1 MKNLIPFLP
10 FYVPLLGALGYI
22 IRHEKEH
29 TRIWLLVKQL
39 CSKAHID
46 DGR

>member
-1 MKNLIPFLP
+1 MRYLLPYIPFYLP
-10 FYVPLLGALGYI
+10 ILGVLGYI

-29 TRIWLLVKQL
+29 TRIWLLVRQL
-39 CSKAHID
+39 CSKSHID